1 VSRSAQ
7 SATTRIPPTRPSVL
21 PPLFAIFLPVTTIA
35 PGTALFDLDYLGR
48 PGHIG
53 VYCLDTSEGLAVV
66 DTGPASTLSRFQD
79 GIRAL
84 GATLDD
90 VRIVLASHI
99 HIDHTGAVGQLA
111 EANPRLRVYVHERGA
126 PHLADP
132 ARLIR
137 SANMVYGEENM
148 LRMHGEVKP
157 VPAERIVP
165 MAGGETLKF
174 GSRRIAS
181 AYTPGHAWHHLSWFD
196 ESTGIA
202 FSGEALGDHMGL
214 SEVPI
219 PVTPPP
225 DVDVEALLSSG
236 ERVMAWQPTML
247 CPTHFGPV
255 KNPAKF
261 AEEHARRLVLWSE
274 RVRVSLSE
282 AGTDE
287 EKAKRCR
294 DLSWQDLTA
303 LMPAELHGDIE
314 EEAIHGNWFGLAR
327 YWRKKLDV
335 RT

>member
-1 VSRSAQ
+1 M
-7 SATTRIPPTRPSVL
+7 TRLPPFRPSAN
-21 PPLFAIFLPVTTIA
+21 PPLPAIFLPVTTIA
-35 PGTALFDLDYLGR
+35 PGTSLVDLDYLGR

-53 VYCLDTSEGLAVV
+53 VYCLETSEGLAVV
-66 DTGPASTLSRFQD
+66 DTGPASTLGRFQD

-90 VRIVLASHI
+90 VRIVLATHI

-132 ARLIR
+132 AKLVR
-137 SANMVYGEENM
+137 SATMVYGEENM
-148 LRMHGEVKP
+148 LRLHGEVKP
-157 VPAERIVP
+157 VPAGQIVSL
-165 MAGGETLKF
+165 AGGETLDF
-174 GSRRIAS
+174 GIRRIAS
-181 AYTPGHAWHHLSWFD
+181 AYTPGHASHHLAWLD
-196 ESTGIA
+196 EATGTA
-202 FSGEALGDHMGL
+202 FSGEALGDHVGL

-236 ERVMAWQPTML
+236 DRVMDWQPTML

-255 KNPAKF
+255 EHPARF

-274 RVRVSLSE
+274 RVRASLSE
-282 AGTDE
+282 PGTDE
-287 EKAKRCR
+287 EKAKHCR

-303 LMPAELHGDIE
+303 LIPSEFHQEIE
-314 EEAIHGNWFGLAR
+314 EEAIYGNWFGLAR
-327 YWRKKLDV
+327 YWRKKALKP
-335 RT
+335 

>member
-1 VSRSAQ
+1 
-7 SATTRIPPTRPSVL
+7 
-21 PPLFAIFLPVTTIA
+21 VTTIA
-35 PGTALFDLDYLGR
+35 SGTSLLDLDYLGR

-53 VYCLDTSEGLAVV
+53 VYCLETSEGLAVV
-66 DTGPASTLSRFQD
+66 DTGPASTLGRFQD

-90 VRIVLASHI
+90 VRIVLATHI
-99 HIDHTGAVGQLA
+99 HMDHTGAVGQLA

-132 ARLIR
+132 AKLIR
-137 SANMVYGEENM
+137 SATMVYGEENM
-148 LRMHGEVKP
+148 LRLHGEVKP
-157 VPAERIVP
+157 VPADQIVP
-165 MAGGETLKF
+165 LAGGESLDL
-174 GSRRIAS
+174 GARRIAS
-181 AYTPGHAWHHLSWFD
+181 AYTPGHASHHLAWLD
-196 ESTGIA
+196 EATGTA
-202 FSGEALGDHMGL
+202 FSGEALGDHVGL

-236 ERVMAWQPTML
+236 ERVMNWQPAML

-255 KNPAKF
+255 EHPARF

-274 RVRVSLSE
+274 RVRNSLSE
-282 AGTDE
+282 PGTEE

-303 LMPAELHGDIE
+303 LIPPEFHQEIE
-314 EEAIHGNWFGLAR
+314 EEAIYGNWFGLAR
-327 YWRKKLDV
+327 YWRKKLGV
-335 RT
+335 TA

>member
-1 VSRSAQ
+1 
-7 SATTRIPPTRPSVL
+7 
-21 PPLFAIFLPVTTIA
+21 VTTIA
-35 PGTALFDLDYLGR
+35 PGTSLIDLHYLDR

-53 VYCLDTSEGLAVV
+53 VYCLETSEGLAVV

-84 GATLDD
+84 GATLSD
-90 VRIVLASHI
+90 VRIVLATHI

-111 EANPRLRVYVHERGA
+111 EANPRLKVYVHERGA

-137 SANMVYGEENM
+137 SANLVYGEENM
-148 LRMHGEVKP
+148 LRLHGEVKP
-157 VPAERIVP
+157 VAPDRIIP
-165 MAGGETLKF
+165 LAGGETRHF
-174 GSRRIAS
+174 GSRRLAS
-181 AYTPGHAWHHLSWFD
+181 AYTPGHAWHHLAWFD

-202 FSGEALGDHMGL
+202 FSGEALGDHMGS

-236 ERVMAWQPTML
+236 DRVMAWQPEML

-255 KNPAKF
+255 RHPGRF

-274 RVRVSLSE
+274 RVRTSLDE
-282 AGTDE
+282 PGTDE

-303 LMPAELHGDIE
+303 LMPAEFHGDIE
-314 EEAIHGNWFGLAR
+314 EEAIYGNWFGLAR
-327 YWRKKLDV
+327 YWRKRDV
-335 RT
+335 VT

>member
-1 VSRSAQ
+1 MSRSAQ
-7 SATTRIPPTRPSVL
+7 SATTRFPPARPSVL

-165 MAGGETLKF
+165 MAGGETLNF
-174 GSRRIAS
+174 GSRRITS

-274 RVRVSLSE
+274 RVRVTLSE

-303 LMPAELHGDIE
+303 LMPAEFHGDIE